1 MGQEGEKYILS
12 LRRHI
17 ITTPRYEVT
26 ITLSIIFTLL
36 SSYLIYWDIWKALLI
51 FGVPYALVNFL
62 DYAMIKIGRTYF
74 PGKRILTLNLL
85 IFIEVLIQIL
95 IFQRF
100 FSFEFSLL
108 LAFSSAVFLRTFV
121 YFVFMRKRPV
131 LGIITSLNYNMIYGV
146 IALFAA
152 RNFTISYTIASGIYL
167 ISSLFILRISVA
179 KFVREFSEDPLWFIA
194 SFINYLSNGEREH
207 LRSINRFFE
216 NIYTERTVPVSSMVF
231 WKGDTPRVIFLFPY
245 IHPGPFGEVGGS
257 DITKKLKKFTGFDN
271 LMIFHTTTTHDN
283 NVADERDVKK
293 IANVVKNSINA
304 KNRCRKMSDALRFEF
319 GNLEVLAHLFGRYLL
334 VALLPTRD
342 IFDDV
347 DLKAGL
353 MLRKKLLNFY
363 DDAAIVDAHNNFDE
377 NAFPLTLTH
386 GDVDAIAKRIK
397 NLEADAPI
405 VMGYAQRSFKGKS
418 FGPDGIKVAVFIHN
432 GKRIGYILLDG
443 NNVKKGLRSKIIESL
458 GDVLDEIEV
467 FSTDNHIVN
476 YNIMDLN
483 PVGDKDDWN
492 EIIKMVKDAVNDALS
507 NAEEVEVSM
516 HTEMVKLRMARRG
529 QLEEMTNITKSA
541 INTIKFAMPLIMVG
555 GFLGALLSFLCI

>member
-17 ITTPRYEVT
+17 ITTPRHEVS
-26 ITLSIIFTLL
+26 ITLSVIFILL
-36 SSYLIYWDIWKALLI
+36 SSYLIYWDMWKALLI
-51 FGVPYALVNFL
+51 FGAPYLLVNLL
-62 DYAMIKIGRTYF
+62 DYAFIKIGRIYF
-74 PGKRILTLNLL
+74 PGRRILTLNLL
-85 IFIEVLIQIL
+85 IFIGVLIQML

-121 YFVFMRKRPV
+121 YFVFMRKKPV
-131 LGIITSLNYNMIYGV
+131 LGIITSLNYNIIYGV
-146 IALFAA
+146 IALFTA
-152 RNFTISYTIASGIYL
+152 RDFTISYTVASGIYL
-167 ISSLFILRISVA
+167 LSSLFILRISVA

-207 LRSINRFFE
+207 LRSINKFFE
-216 NIYTERTVPVSSMVF
+216 SIYTERTVPVSSMVF
-231 WKGDTPRVIFLFPY
+231 WKGNKPKAIFLFPY

-257 DITKKLKKFTGFDN
+257 DITKKLRIFTGFDN
-271 LMIFHTTTTHDN
+271 LMVFHTTTTHDN

-293 IANVVKNSINA
+293 IAEVVKNSIKA
-304 KNRCRKMSDALRFEF
+304 TTRFKKMSDVLRFEV
-319 GNLEVLAHLFGRYLL
+319 GNFEVLAHLFGKYIM
-334 VALLPTRD
+334 VALIPTKD

-353 MLRKKLLNFY
+353 TLRRKLLKFY

-386 GDVDAIAKRIK
+386 RDVDSIARKIK
-397 NLEADAPI
+397 TLKANAPI
-405 VMGYAQRSFKGKS
+405 IMGYAQRFFKSKS

-432 GKRIGYILLDG
+432 GKKIGYILLDG
-443 NNVKKGLRSKIIESL
+443 NNVKRGLRKRIRDSL
-458 GDVLDEIEV
+458 KDILDEVEV

-476 YNIMDLN
+476 YNIIDLN

-492 EIIKMVKDAVNDALS
+492 QIIKTVNDAVKDALS
-507 NAEEVEVSM
+507 NAEEVEVSI
-516 HTEMVKLRMARRG
+516 HTEIVKLRMARRG
-529 QLEEMTNITKSA
+529 QLKEMADITKSA
-541 INTIKFAMPLIMVG
+541 LNTIKFAMPLIAVG